1 MNPGVHPNCR
11 RWLACVMKSCHMP
24 RGHKTLTECLQL
36 QWGQGFL
43 TDQQTP
49 GGRGGS
55 RAFLFSVQSRTNR
68 ATWNLLEILGPSP
81 PPHQNVHLHEPQG
94 LFSPPHPTPPHPTHF
109 TPKMWEGSPCR
120 LLEKSLPYF
129 SDGPT
134 WDSVNLHFHLQKQDE
149 ESRGCLRAI
158 WCILHHT

>member
-1 MNPGVHPNCR
+1 VNPGVHPNCR

-81 PPHQNVHLHEPQG
+81 PPHQNVHLHEPHHT
-94 LFSPPHPTPPHPTHF
+94 PPHPTPPT
-109 TPKMWEGSPCR
+109 
-120 LLEKSLPYF
+120 SLPKCGKAPPAG
-129 SDGPT
+129 S
-134 WDSVNLHFHLQKQDE
+134 WRKVCHISVMDQHGTLLTFIFIFKN
-149 ESRGCLRAI
+149 RMRRAEVV
-158 WCILHHT
+158 